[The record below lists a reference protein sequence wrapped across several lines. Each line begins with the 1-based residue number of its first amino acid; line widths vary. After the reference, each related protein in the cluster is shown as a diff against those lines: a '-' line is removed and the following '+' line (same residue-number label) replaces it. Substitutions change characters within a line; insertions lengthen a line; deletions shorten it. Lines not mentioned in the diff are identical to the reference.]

1 MNPDPSEDVLLE
13 RRELDARGR
22 LAAKL
27 VFAGV
32 LTDEDDASLEDEDLD
47 LCEFT
52 FASVD
57 GITAVSCENA
67 VPASKDPLEL

>member
-47 LCEFT
+47 TDRKMDKSDMNFNLGSE
-52 FASVD
+52 
-57 GITAVSCENA
+57 
-67 VPASKDPLEL
+67 KQL